1 MNRKTPEDGR
11 DFCRFDTV
19 IDRRN
24 SDSIKYAPSG
34 RSGKPDNLL
43 PLWVADMDFRVPD
56 PVIEALHTRAEHGI
70 FGYGD
75 ADDRYFQALSSW
87 FDTHFGFPVDRRWV
101 VQTPGVVFALSAAI
115 RAFTEKGDSVLLN
128 RPVYYPFSNLID
140 GLGRRLINSPLTFDG
155 SRYHIDFEDLEE
167 KIVRNDVRLYLLC
180 SPHNPVG
187 RVWTREELKRIGD
200 ICLRHGVLVVS
211 DEIHC
216 DFVWSSHPHTVFASL
231 GEEYSRNCIV
241 CTAPS
246 KTFNLAGLC
255 ASNIIIPDRD
265 LRKAFRKCVSDTGV
279 SGVNVMA
286 LAACR
291 AAYEEG
297 LPWLEE
303 LRKYTFGKHRFYRPL
318 PQRKR
323 ISDPPDP
330 SGRNL
335 SPLAGYERS
344 RPLRRRSGTARHGK
358 SRTLA
363 GRRNHVRAG
372 RYGISAH
379 KYRLSP
385 LRPGRG
391 AAASLQRCSRHLFR
405 TLNLP
410 PAESPDPESHHSGS
424 GANQVQNFETRRL
437 RLREMPCLLFTVQDL
452 YSSSGFFIRTVVFA
466 GTEDVTKALPPMV
479 LPSPITVV
487 PPRIDAPE

>member
-303 LRKYTFGKHRFYRPL
+303 LRKYLLANIDFTDRYLRENASQIRLIRPEGTYLLWLDMRDLGLSGEDLERLVTEKAGLWLDGGTMFGPEGTGF
-318 PQRKR
+318 QRINIACPR
-323 ISDPPDP
+323 SVLEEALQRLCSAAADIS
-330 SGRNL
+330 SGR
-335 SPLAGYERS
+335 
-344 RPLRRRSGTARHGK
+344 
-358 SRTLA
+358 
-363 GRRNHVRAG
+363 
-372 RYGISAH
+372 
-379 KYRLSP
+379 
-385 LRPGRG
+385 
-391 AAASLQRCSRHLFR
+391 
-405 TLNLP
+405 
-410 PAESPDPESHHSGS
+410 
-424 GANQVQNFETRRL
+424 
-437 RLREMPCLLFTVQDL
+437 
-452 YSSSGFFIRTVVFA
+452 
-466 GTEDVTKALPPMV
+466 
-479 LPSPITVV
+479 
-487 PPRIDAPE
+487 

>member
-11 DFCRFDTV
+11 ESCRFDTV

-34 RSGKPDNLL
+34 DSRSGRPDELL

-56 PVIEALHTRAEHGI
+56 PVIRALHARTEHGI
-70 FGYGD
+70 FGYGA

-87 FDTHFGFPVDRRWV
+87 FDTHFGFPVDPHWV

-115 RAFTEKGDSVLLN
+115 RTFTEKGDSVLIN
-128 RPVYYPFSNLID
+128 RPVYYPFSDLIE

-155 SRYHIDFEDLEE
+155 SRYQIDFADLEE
-167 KIVRNDVRLYLLC
+167 KIVRSGVKLYLLC

-187 RVWTREELKRIGD
+187 RVWTREELQRIGD
-200 ICLRHGVLVVS
+200 ICLKHGVLVVS

-231 GEEYSRNCIV
+231 GEQYRQHCIV

-255 ASNIIIPDRD
+255 ASNIINPDRN
-265 LRKAFRKCVSDTGV
+265 LRKKFRECVSNTGI
-279 SGVNVMA
+279 GGPNVMA

-303 LRKYTFGKHRFYRPL
+303 LRDYLRGNIDFTDRYLRKHAPRIRLIRPEGTYLLWLDMRALGLSGEELEKFIVEKAGLWLDGGTMFGPEGTGF
-318 PQRKR
+318 QRMN
-323 ISDPPDP
+323 IACP
-330 SGRNL
+330 
-335 SPLAGYERS
+335 RS
-344 RPLRRRSGTARHGK
+344 VLEEALRR
-358 SRTLA
+358 LC
-363 GRRNHVRAG
+363 
-372 RYGISAH
+372 SAVQEIC
-379 KYRLSP
+379 P
-385 LRPGRG
+385 PG
-391 AAASLQRCSRHLFR
+391 C
-405 TLNLP
+405 
-410 PAESPDPESHHSGS
+410 
-424 GANQVQNFETRRL
+424 
-437 RLREMPCLLFTVQDL
+437 
-452 YSSSGFFIRTVVFA
+452 
-466 GTEDVTKALPPMV
+466 
-479 LPSPITVV
+479 
-487 PPRIDAPE
+487 